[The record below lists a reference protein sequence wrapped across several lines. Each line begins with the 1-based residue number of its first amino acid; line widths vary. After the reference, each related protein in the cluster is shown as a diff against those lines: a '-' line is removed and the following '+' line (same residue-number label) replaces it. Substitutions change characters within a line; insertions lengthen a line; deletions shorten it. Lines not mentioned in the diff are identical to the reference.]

1 MYLYMYI
8 YVLRCM
14 YRRGGRGVFVHVYI
28 CPKVYVCECVHTACM
43 YMYMKVL
50 LLAIMYDE
58 LQSLSTAAYLGSGHH
73 ASSCQSDQPLL
84 LCWFLLL
91 HDAQIPSEE

>member
-1 MYLYMYI
+1 
-8 YVLRCM
+8 
-14 YRRGGRGVFVHVYI
+14 
-28 CPKVYVCECVHTACM
+28 M

-58 LQSLSTAAYLGSGHH
+58 LQSLSTAGCVTGSGHH
-73 ASSCQSDQPLL
+73 TSSCQSDQPLL

-91 HDAQIPSEE
+91 HDAQIQSEE

>member
-1 MYLYMYI
+1 MG
-8 YVLRCM
+8 
-14 YRRGGRGVFVHVYI
+14 GGRGVFVHVCI
-28 CPKVYVCECVHTACM
+28 GPKVYVCECVHTAC
-43 YMYMKVL
+43 MYMKVL

-58 LQSLSTAAYLGSGHH
+58 LQSLSTAGCVTGSGHH

-91 HDAQIPSEE
+91 HDAQIQSEEEEILAA